1 MRKDLDYQ
9 SPKWEKEQKK
19 DSQLLRQLKGADI
32 TLNSLEKLIEEEK
45 EFPELRDYRSL
56 YRNLHLTYRIL
67 AGVSYLRNP
76 TDQQCIKY
84 TYLSGVSAV
93 LAYLFYVSDPPEKLD
108 KTDRQNVILDFS
120 LGTLQLYAVNQP
132 LPSCIHHIDNP
143 YVQLLLGKIDNATSL
158 LNKLDSQFN
167 PSEPYQFWISESE
180 RAIIQAAIEKDSQTM
195 KDLLV
200 QRIKRYRK
208 EPVGCSVFLDIY
220 SIAFIKLA
228 HTWNMNCDINI
239 IEIPSFFFNDT
250 VCKINPSTTQVPF
263 FEEAKKEL
271 EQYGVALEL

>member
-19 DSQLLRQLKGADI
+19 DSQLLRQLKGKDI
-32 TLNSLEKLIEEEK
+32 TLNNLQRLLEERKK
-45 EFPELRDYRSL
+45 SPESRRYRSL
-56 YRNLHLTYRIL
+56 YTNLHLKYRIL

-108 KTDRQNVILDFS
+108 KTDRQNVILDFT
-120 LGTLQLYAVNQP
+120 LGTLQIYAVNQP

-143 YVQLLLGKIDNATSL
+143 YVQLLLGNIDNATSL

-180 RAIIQAAIEKDSQTM
+180 RAIIQAAIEKDGQTM

-200 QRIKRYRK
+200 QRVKRYRR
-208 EPVGCSVFLDIY
+208 EPVGYSVFLDIY
-220 SIAFIKLA
+220 AIAFIKLA
-228 HTWNMNCDINI
+228 HIWNLNCDINV
-239 IEIPSFFFNDT
+239 IEIPSFFFDDT